1 MENIFFCK
9 GDGLAKYLLKN
20 GCVATESTD
29 DKYPYAFVQDDNLIQ
44 LIDKWN
50 FEKKKYFF

>member
-1 MENIFFCK
+1 MDNIFFCK

-20 GCVATESTD
+20 GCINIESTD
-29 DKYPYAFVQDDNLIQ
+29 DEYPYAFVRDNNLIQ